1 MRTKVWTLALLF
13 IWNAAAAEK
22 GFVSLFDG
30 KTLNGWQYAGR
41 EGEGYIVEKG
51 MLVCPMN
58 GGGNLLTTRQ
68 YSNFIFRFEFRLYEN
83 SNNGVAIRAPLAA
96 KRVSYDGIEIQIIDN
111 DGPQYKGK
119 IQPWQFHGS
128 LYGVFPAK
136 PGYLKKTGEWN
147 QEEITCRGRRVI
159 VNLNGTVILDADL
172 DSVKDPKILKEH
184 PGLQRASG
192 HIGFLGH
199 TTRVDFHNIRIKELR

>member
-1 MRTKVWTLALLF
+1 MLAAALAVS
-13 IWNAAAAEK
+13 AAAAEE

-30 KTLNGWQYAGR
+30 KSLNGWQYAGR
-41 EGEGYIVEKG
+41 EGEGYIAANG
-51 MLVCPMN
+51 LLACPSN
-58 GGGNLLTTRQ
+58 GGGNLFTVKQ
-68 YSNFIFRFEFRLYEN
+68 YADFIFRFEFRLQEG
-83 SNNGVAIRAPLAA
+83 SNNGIAIRAPLAA
-96 KRVSYDGIEIQIIDN
+96 KRVSYDGMEIQVIDN
-111 DGPQYKGK
+111 DAPQYKGR
-119 IQPWQFHGS
+119 IQPWQMHGS

-147 QEEITCRGRRVI
+147 AEEIICRGPRVT

-184 PGLQRASG
+184 PGLQRRGG

-199 TTRVDFHNIRIKELR
+199 NSPVEFRNIRIKEL